1 VRAQRYLL
9 VFNSIR
15 RILETSGIENLTIA
29 NIADISGLH
38 PNTINYYFNGKTD
51 MLMRFHTFMNDN
63 EIRELPSFYHQ
74 VPSGSKEAVSSLLKL
89 VDYEL
94 FCPVNRPQSFQKI
107 IVHLYG
113 LMDVQ
118 PQVKYYLGE
127 KQEERC
133 ALLRSSLQLYSSAG
147 IVRPDTL
154 EDGLAAMITTSTG
167 YTLISE
173 YYDTP
178 LMSQNMISERKRIVS
193 LLLDSNHKGLLD
205 KFLS

>member
-1 VRAQRYLL
+1 MTSKRI
-9 VFNSIR
+9 VF
-15 RILETSGIENLTIA
+15 TK
-29 NIADISGLH
+29 
-38 PNTINYYFNGKTD
+38 PNTA
-51 MLMRFHTFMNDN
+51 
-63 EIRELPSFYHQ
+63 EL
-74 VPSGSKEAVSSLLKL
+74 L
-89 VDYEL
+89 DYEL
-94 FCPVNRPQSFQKI
+94 ADPKENEIQVALAVSTISSGTERANIMGSKTVAWNRPEAAEAIFPR
-107 IVHLYG
+107 YNG
-113 LMDVQ
+113 
-118 PQVKYYLGE
+118 
-127 KQEERC
+127 
-133 ALLRSSLQLYSSAG
+133 YSSAG